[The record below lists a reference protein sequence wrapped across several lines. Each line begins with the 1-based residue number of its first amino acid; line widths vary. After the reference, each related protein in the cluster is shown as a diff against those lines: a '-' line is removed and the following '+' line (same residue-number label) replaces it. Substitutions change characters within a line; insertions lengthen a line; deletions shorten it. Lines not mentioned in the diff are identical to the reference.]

1 MIRRMD
7 SEGKLEI
14 LGGYDALYDADGSS
28 RAARLP
34 QRLEAPGGAG
44 IFYAAAG
51 GGRCVPLLRVLMT
64 NVCENDCRYCSINCH
79 RQVRRTSFGPE
90 ELAKTFRQ
98 MWERRLVR
106 GLFLS
111 SGVAG
116 GAAKTA
122 ERMLTTV
129 EILRLRQRFSGYIH
143 LKIMPGQP
151 ADYVERAVALADRVS
166 VNIEA
171 ATPDYLGRIA
181 PSKTYE
187 AIIPAMEEVR
197 RLQQRHPR
205 LLRAGQITQMVVGAA
220 GESDQEVL
228 ETSQRLYDRLA
239 MRRVYY
245 SGYQPVFEEEL
256 APPAS
261 ALRQH
266 RLYQADW
273 LLRFYGFRASEVPFD
288 DKGAL
293 PTELDPKA
301 AWALVHPERFPLEVN
316 QASHEELLRVPGIG
330 PVSAR
335 RILAL
340 RAACTFRDLK
350 ELSRL
355 GVAVRRAR
363 QFLLLDG
370 RYLGDRALAD
380 RPTAV
385 RELDPVQLSLWDQQ
399 KASATAVAV

>member
-1 MIRRMD
+1 MD
-7 SEGKLEI
+7 SEEKLET

-28 RAARLP
+28 RAARSP
-34 QRLEAPGGAG
+34 QMRQAPGGAG
-44 IFYAAAG
+44 IFHAAAG

-79 RQVRRTSFGPE
+79 RQVRRTSFQPE
-90 ELAKTFRQ
+90 ELAKTF
-98 MWERRLVR
+98 MDMRRAGLVR

-129 EILRLRQRFSGYIH
+129 EILRLREQFSGYIH

-151 ADYVERAVALADRVS
+151 ADYIERAVALADRVS

-171 ATPDYLGRIA
+171 ATPGHLVRIA
-181 PSKTYE
+181 PSKRYE
-187 AIIPAMEEVR
+187 AIIPPMEEVR
-197 RLQQRHPR
+197 RLQQRYPR

-220 GESDQEVL
+220 DESDREILQM
-228 ETSQRLYDRLA
+228 SQDLYDRLA

-245 SGYQPVFEEEL
+245 SGYQPVWGEEL

-273 LLRFYGFRASEVPFD
+273 LLRFYGFRSWEVPFD
-288 DKGAL
+288 ERGSL
-293 PTELDPKA
+293 PAELDPKA
-301 AWALVHPERFPLEVN
+301 AWALLHPECFPLEAN
-316 QASHEELLRVPGIG
+316 RASYEELLRVPGIG

-335 RILAL
+335 RIVAL
-340 RAACTFRDLK
+340 RATCTFRDLK
-350 ELSRL
+350 ELSRV

-385 RELDPVQLSLWDQQ
+385 QALDPVQLSLWDERPHGL
-399 KASATAVAV
+399 APAVA

>member
-1 MIRRMD
+1 MD
-7 SEGKLEI
+7 SEGKLDI

-34 QRLEAPGGAG
+34 ERLQAPGGGG

-79 RQVRRTSFGPE
+79 RQVRRASFGPE
-90 ELAKTFRQ
+90 ELVKTFRQ

-129 EILRLRQRFSGYIH
+129 EILRLRERFSGYIH

-151 ADYVERAVALADRVS
+151 ADYIERAVALADRVS

-171 ATPDYLGRIA
+171 ATPGYLGRIA

-187 AIIPAMEEVR
+187 AIIPAMEEVC
-197 RLQQRHPR
+197 RLQQRQPH

-220 GESDQEVL
+220 GESDREILQ
-228 ETSQRLYDRLA
+228 TSQQLYDRLA

-245 SGYQPVFEEEL
+245 SGYQPVWEEEL
-256 APPAS
+256 APPAP

-293 PTELDPKA
+293 PAELDPKA
-301 AWALVHPERFPLEVN
+301 AWALLHPERFPLEVN
-316 QASHEELLRVPGIG
+316 RAGYEELLRVPGIG

-340 RAACTFRDLK
+340 RADCTLRDLK
-350 ELSRL
+350 DLSCL

-370 RYLGDRALAD
+370 RYLDDRALVD

-399 KASATAVAV
+399 EAGALALAG

>member
-1 MIRRMD
+1 MD
-7 SEGKLEI
+7 GEGKLEI
-14 LGGYDALYDADGSS
+14 LGGLDALYDADGSS
-28 RAARLP
+28 RAARSPLMG
-34 QRLEAPGGAG
+34 QAPKGGG
-44 IFYAAAG
+44 VFYAATG
-51 GGRCVPLLRVLMT
+51 GGCVPLLRVLMT

-79 RQVRRTSFGPE
+79 RQVRRTSFQPE

-98 MWERRLVR
+98 MCDRRLVR

-122 ERMLTTV
+122 DQMLATA
-129 EILRLRQRFSGYIH
+129 EILRVRHQFSGYIH

-151 ADYVERAVALADRVS
+151 TDYIEQAVGLADRVS

-171 ATPDYLGRIA
+171 ATPGYLARIA
-181 PSKTYE
+181 PSKRYE

-197 RLQQRHPR
+197 RLQQRVPR
-205 LLRAGQITQMVVGAA
+205 LLRAGQTSQMVVGAA
-220 GESDQEVL
+220 GESDREVL
-228 ETSQRLYDRLA
+228 ETSQQLYDRFA

-245 SGYQPVFEEEL
+245 SGYQPVFGEEL

-273 LLRFYGFRASEVPFD
+273 LLRFYGFRFEDLPFEEA
-288 DKGAL
+288 GSL
-293 PTELDPKA
+293 PAELDPKA
-301 AWALVHPERFPLEVN
+301 AWALLHPECFPLEVN
-316 QASHEELLRVPGIG
+316 RASYEELLRVPGVG

-335 RILAL
+335 RIVAL
-340 RAACTFRDLK
+340 RSTCTLRDLK
-350 ELSRL
+350 ELSRV

-363 QFLLLDG
+363 QFALLDG
-370 RYLGDRALAD
+370 RYLGNNAPAD

-385 RELDPVQLSLWDQQ
+385 QELDPVQLSLWDAQPCGL
-399 KASATAVAV
+399 APAVA

>member
-1 MIRRMD
+1 MD
-7 SEGKLEI
+7 SEEKLET
-14 LGGYDALYDADGSS
+14 LGGYDALYDTDGSS
-28 RAARLP
+28 RAARSP
-34 QRLEAPGGAG
+34 QMRQAPGGAG
-44 IFYAAAG
+44 IFHAAAG
-51 GGRCVPLLRVLMT
+51 GGRCIPLLRVLMT

-79 RQVRRTSFGPE
+79 RQVRRISFEPE
-90 ELAKTFRQ
+90 ELAKTF
-98 MWERRLVR
+98 MDMRRTGLVR

-129 EILRLRQRFSGYIH
+129 EVLRLREQFSGYIH

-151 ADYVERAVALADRVS
+151 ADYIERAVALADRVS

-171 ATPDYLGRIA
+171 ATPGYLVRIA
-181 PSKTYE
+181 PSKRYE
-187 AIIPAMEEVR
+187 AIIPPMEEVR
-197 RLQQRHPR
+197 RLQQRYPR

-220 GESDQEVL
+220 GESDREILQMSQE
-228 ETSQRLYDRLA
+228 LYDRLA

-245 SGYQPVFEEEL
+245 SGYQPVWGEEL

-273 LLRFYGFRASEVPFD
+273 LLRFYGFRSWEVPFD
-288 DKGAL
+288 ERGSL
-293 PTELDPKA
+293 PAELDSKA
-301 AWALVHPERFPLEVN
+301 AWALLHPECFPLEAN
-316 QASHEELLRVPGIG
+316 RASYEELLRVPGIG

-335 RILAL
+335 RLVAL
-340 RAACTFRDLK
+340 RATCTFRDLK
-350 ELSRL
+350 ELSRV

-385 RELDPVQLSLWDQQ
+385 QALDPVQLSLWDERPRGL
-399 KASATAVAV
+399 APAVA

>member
-1 MIRRMD
+1 MD

-14 LGGYDALYDADGSS
+14 LGGLDALYDADGSS
-28 RAARLP
+28 RAAR
-34 QRLEAPGGAG
+34 APLMRQAPKGAG
-44 IFYAAAG
+44 VFYAAAG

-79 RQVRRTSFGPE
+79 RQVRRTSFQPE

-98 MWERRLVR
+98 MCDRRLVR

-122 ERMLTTV
+122 ERMLATV
-129 EILRLRQRFSGYIH
+129 EILRRREQFSGYIH

-171 ATPDYLGRIA
+171 ATPGYLARIA

-197 RLQQRHPR
+197 RLQERHPR
-205 LLRAGQITQMVVGAA
+205 LLRAGQTSQMVVGAA
-220 GESDQEVL
+220 GESDREVL
-228 ETSQRLYDRLA
+228 ETSQQLYDRLA

-245 SGYQPVFEEEL
+245 SGYQPVCGEEL

-261 ALRQH
+261 TLRQH

-273 LLRFYGFRASEVPFD
+273 LLRFYGFRFEDLPFEE
-288 DKGAL
+288 GGSL
-293 PTELDPKA
+293 PAELDPKA
-301 AWALVHPERFPLEVN
+301 AWALLHPECFPLEVN
-316 QASHEELLRVPGIG
+316 HASYEELLRVPGVG

-335 RILAL
+335 RIVAL
-340 RAACTFRDLK
+340 RSTCTLRELK
-350 ELSRL
+350 ELSRV

-370 RYLGDRALAD
+370 RYLGDHAPAD

-385 RELDPVQLSLWDQQ
+385 QDLDPIQLSLWD
-399 KASATAVAV
+399 ARPCGLAPAVA

>member
-1 MIRRMD
+1 MLNHMD
-7 SEGKLEI
+7 CEGKLEI

-28 RAARLP
+28 RAAHSP
-34 QRLEAPGGAG
+34 QMRQAPGVGG

-79 RQVRRTSFGPE
+79 RQVRRTSFQPE
-90 ELAKTFRQ
+90 ELAKTFME
-98 MWERRLVR
+98 MWHRGLVR

-129 EILRLRQRFSGYIH
+129 EILRLRGQFSGYIH

-151 ADYVERAVALADRVS
+151 ADYIERAVALADRVS

-171 ATPDYLGRIA
+171 ATPGYLARIA
-181 PSKTYE
+181 PSKKYE
-187 AIIPAMEEVR
+187 AIIPPMEEVR
-197 RLQQRHPR
+197 RLQQCYPR

-220 GESDQEVL
+220 GESDREILQ
-228 ETSQRLYDRLA
+228 TSQELYDRLA

-245 SGYQPVFEEEL
+245 SGYQPVCGEEL

-273 LLRFYGFRASEVPFD
+273 LLRFYGFRFGELAFD
-288 DKGAL
+288 ERGSMPA
-293 PTELDPKA
+293 ELDPKA
-301 AWALVHPERFPLEVN
+301 AWALLHPECFPLEVN
-316 QASHEELLRVPGIG
+316 RASYEELLRVPGIG

-335 RILAL
+335 RIVAL
-340 RAACTFRDLK
+340 RATHAFRELK
-350 ELSRL
+350 ELSRV

-370 RYLGDRALAD
+370 CYLGNRVLVD
-380 RPTAV
+380 RPTV
-385 RELDPVQLSLWDQQ
+385 VQELDPVQLSLWDVRPRGL
-399 KASATAVAV
+399 AAVVA

>member
-1 MIRRMD
+1 MLRHMD

-28 RAARLP
+28 RAARSP
-34 QRLEAPGGAG
+34 QMRQAVGGGG

-79 RQVRRTSFGPE
+79 RQVRRTSFKPE
-90 ELAKTFRQ
+90 ELAKTFME
-98 MWERRLVR
+98 MWRARLVR

-116 GAAKTA
+116 GPSRTA

-129 EILRLRQRFSGYIH
+129 EILRLREEFPGYIH

-151 ADYVERAVALADRVS
+151 ADYIERAVTLADRVS
-166 VNIEA
+166 VNVEA
-171 ATPDYLGRIA
+171 ATPGYLARIA
-181 PSKTYE
+181 PSKKYE
-187 AIIPAMEEVR
+187 AIIPPMEEVR
-197 RLQQRHPR
+197 RLQQRYPR
-205 LLRAGQITQMVVGAA
+205 LLQAGQITQMVVGAA
-220 GESDQEVL
+220 GESDREVL
-228 ETSQRLYDRLA
+228 QTSQELYDRLS

-245 SGYQPVFEEEL
+245 SGYEPVCGEEL

-273 LLRFYGFRASEVPFD
+273 LLRFYGFRFAELPFEEI
-288 DKGAL
+288 GSL
-293 PTELDPKA
+293 PAELDPKA
-301 AWALVHPERFPLEVN
+301 AWALLHPECFPLEAN
-316 QASHEELLRVPGIG
+316 RASYEELLRVPGIG

-335 RILAL
+335 RIVAL
-340 RAACTFRDLK
+340 RATCTFRDLK

-355 GVAVRRAR
+355 GVAVKRAR

-370 RYLGDRALAD
+370 CYLGDRALAD

-385 RELDPVQLSLWDQQ
+385 RALDPVQLSLWDSRPRDL
-399 KASATAVAV
+399 APAVA

>member
-1 MIRRMD
+1 MD
-7 SEGKLEI
+7 SEEKLET

-28 RAARLP
+28 RAARSP
-34 QRLEAPGGAG
+34 QMGQAPGGAG
-44 IFYAAAG
+44 IFHAAAG
-51 GGRCVPLLRVLMT
+51 SGRCVPLLRVLMT

-79 RQVRRTSFGPE
+79 RQVRRTSFQPE
-90 ELAKTFRQ
+90 ELAKTF
-98 MWERRLVR
+98 MDMRRAGLVR

-129 EILRLRQRFSGYIH
+129 EILRLREQFSGYIH

-151 ADYVERAVALADRVS
+151 ADYIERAVALADRVS

-171 ATPDYLGRIA
+171 ATPGYLVRIA
-181 PSKTYE
+181 PSKRYE
-187 AIIPAMEEVR
+187 AIIPPMEEVQ
-197 RLQQRHPR
+197 RLQQRYPR
-205 LLRAGQITQMVVGAA
+205 LLQAGQITQMVVGAA
-220 GESDQEVL
+220 GESDREILQMSQEL
-228 ETSQRLYDRLA
+228 YGRLT

-245 SGYQPVFEEEL
+245 SGYQPVWGEEL

-273 LLRFYGFRASEVPFD
+273 LLRFYGFRSWEVPFD
-288 DKGAL
+288 ERGSL
-293 PTELDPKA
+293 PAELDPKA
-301 AWALVHPERFPLEVN
+301 AWALLHPECFPLEAN
-316 QASHEELLRVPGIG
+316 RASYEELLRVPGIG

-335 RILAL
+335 RIVAL
-340 RAACTFRDLK
+340 RASCTFRDLK
-350 ELSRL
+350 ELCRV

-385 RELDPVQLSLWDQQ
+385 QALDPVQLSLWDERPRGL
-399 KASATAVAV
+399 APAVA

>member
-1 MIRRMD
+1 MIRHMD

-14 LGGYDALYDADGSS
+14 LGGYDALYDADGTS

-34 QRLEAPGGAG
+34 QMRQASGGAG
-44 IFYAAAG
+44 VFYAAAG

-79 RQVRRTSFGPE
+79 RQVRRTSFQPE
-90 ELAKTFRQ
+90 ELAKTFKQ
-98 MWERRLVR
+98 MRDRGLVR

-116 GAAKTA
+116 GAGKTA

-129 EILRLRQRFSGYIH
+129 EILRLREQFSGYIH

-151 ADYVERAVALADRVS
+151 ADYIERAVALADRVS

-171 ATPDYLGRIA
+171 ATPGYLARIA
-181 PSKTYE
+181 PSKRYE
-187 AIIPAMEEVR
+187 AIISPMEEVR
-197 RLQQRHPR
+197 RLQQRYPR

-220 GESDQEVL
+220 GESDREVL
-228 ETSQRLYDRLA
+228 QTSQNLYDRLA
-239 MRRVYY
+239 VRRVYY
-245 SGYQPVFEEEL
+245 SGYQPVYGEEL

-273 LLRFYGFRASEVPFD
+273 LLRFYGFRFGEVPFD
-288 DKGAL
+288 ERGSL
-293 PTELDPKA
+293 PAELDPKA
-301 AWALVHPERFPLEVN
+301 AWALLHPECFPLEVN
-316 QASHEELLRVPGIG
+316 RASYEQLLRVPGIG

-335 RILAL
+335 RIVAL
-340 RAACTFRDLK
+340 RATCTFRDLK
-350 ELSRL
+350 ELSRV
-355 GVAVRRAR
+355 GVAVKRAR

-370 RYLGDRALAD
+370 RYLGNRDLAD
-380 RPTAV
+380 RPAAV
-385 RELDPVQLSLWDQQ
+385 QDIDPVQLSLWDAQPRCL
-399 KASATAVAV
+399 APALA

>member
-14 LGGYDALYDADGSS
+14 LGGYDALYDADGTS
-28 RAARLP
+28 RAARPP
-34 QRLEAPGGAG
+34 QMRQASGGAG
-44 IFYAAAG
+44 VFYAAAG

-79 RQVRRTSFGPE
+79 RQVRRTSFQPE
-90 ELAKTFRQ
+90 ELVKTFKQ
-98 MWERRLVR
+98 MRDRGLVR

-129 EILRLRQRFSGYIH
+129 EILRLRERFSGYIH

-151 ADYVERAVALADRVS
+151 ADYIERAVALADRVS

-171 ATPDYLGRIA
+171 ATPGYLARIA
-181 PSKTYE
+181 PSKRYE
-187 AIIPAMEEVR
+187 AIIPPMEEVR
-197 RLQQRHPR
+197 RLQQRYPR

-220 GESDQEVL
+220 GESDREVL
-228 ETSQRLYDRLA
+228 QTSQNLYDRLA

-245 SGYQPVFEEEL
+245 SGYQPVYGEEL

-261 ALRQH
+261 DLRQH

-273 LLRFYGFRASEVPFD
+273 LLRFYGFSFEEVPFD
-288 DKGAL
+288 EEGSL
-293 PTELDPKA
+293 PAELDPKA
-301 AWALVHPERFPLEVN
+301 AWALLHPECFPLEVN
-316 QASHEELLRVPGIG
+316 RASYEQLLRVPGIG

-335 RILAL
+335 RIVAL

-355 GVAVRRAR
+355 GAAVKRAR

-385 RELDPVQLSLWDQQ
+385 QDIDPFQLSLWDAQPRCLTP
-399 KASATAVAV
+399 ALA

>member
-1 MIRRMD
+1 MLRHMD

-28 RAARLP
+28 RAAHSP
-34 QRLEAPGGAG
+34 QMRQAPGAG

-79 RQVRRTSFGPE
+79 RQVRRTSFQPE
-90 ELAKTFRQ
+90 ELTKTFME
-98 MWERRLVR
+98 MWRAGLVR

-116 GAAKTA
+116 GASKTA

-129 EILRLRQRFSGYIH
+129 EILRLREQFSGYIH

-151 ADYVERAVALADRVS
+151 ADYIERAVALADRVS

-171 ATPDYLGRIA
+171 ATPGYLARIA
-181 PSKTYE
+181 PSKRYE
-187 AIIPAMEEVR
+187 AIIPPMEEVR

-220 GESDQEVL
+220 GESDREILQ
-228 ETSQRLYDRLA
+228 TSQEFYDRLA

-245 SGYQPVFEEEL
+245 SGYQPVCGEEL
-256 APPAS
+256 ALPAS

-273 LLRFYGFRASEVPFD
+273 LLRFYGFRFSELAFD
-288 DKGAL
+288 ERGWL
-293 PTELDPKA
+293 PAELDPKA
-301 AWALVHPERFPLEVN
+301 AWALLHPQCFPLEVN
-316 QASHEELLRVPGIG
+316 RASYEELLRVPGIG

-335 RILAL
+335 RIVAL
-340 RAACTFRDLK
+340 RATRTLRDLK

-370 RYLGDRALAD
+370 RYLGNRALAD
-380 RPTAV
+380 RPTAAQDLV
-385 RELDPVQLSLWDQQ
+385 PVQLSLWD
-399 KASATAVAV
+399 SCPRGLVPAVA